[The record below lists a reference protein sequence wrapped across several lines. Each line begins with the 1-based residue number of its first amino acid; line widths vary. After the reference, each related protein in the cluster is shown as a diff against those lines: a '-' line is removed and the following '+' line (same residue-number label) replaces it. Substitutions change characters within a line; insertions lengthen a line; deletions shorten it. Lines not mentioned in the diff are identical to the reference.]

1 MAVKESAVNA
11 AIRWQKLEILQG
23 HYSEFIPFLRDVMEL
38 LGFTTSEIQEDI
50 GKFIAYGPDYLM
62 VQAQRSQAKTTI
74 AASFAIWDLIHNP
87 HHRVLIMS
95 AGGSQASDISTL
107 IVRVIMT
114 MDVLECL
121 RPDTTNGDRS
131 SVEAFDVHYTLK
143 GIDKSP
149 SVKCMGI
156 TANLQGNR
164 ADILLADDVESM
176 KNSLTATMRAQLLER
191 TLDFSSICTSG
202 RIIWLGT
209 PQSRDSIYNTL
220 PGRGVTVRIWPGR
233 YPTVEQESVYGDSL
247 APLLKR
253 RMAADP
259 SLRTGGGI
267 DGHQGQPIE
276 GANSGYLDEHML
288 QRKELDQGVTW
299 FQLQHMLNTS
309 LSDALRYP
317 LKLNQLL
324 LMNVRNKAPMIVERA
339 VDASRMVDQ
348 RVHEFGFRMSY
359 PHEVSPELR
368 EFDGIICYIDPA
380 GGGLN
385 ADETAYAVT
394 GFLNGNVYALEV
406 GGIPGGYDK
415 ALLQELAERV
425 SAWKPQ
431 TVIIEKNMGFGAF
444 REVFLPI
451 MAALHK
457 CAVEDDYVTGQKEKR
472 IISTLE
478 PVIGRGAL
486 IINESVIE
494 RDVSDCARYAARDRL
509 TYSLFYQM
517 AKITI
522 DRGSLVHD
530 DRLDALEGAVRYWQ
544 DKLAIDQ
551 QESVARQR
559 EKDYLAMIADP
570 LGKRRNDPPK
580 RGSLFNKYA
589 R

>member
-1 MAVKESAVNA
+1 MAVKETAIA
-11 AIRWQKLEILQG
+11 ASIRWKKLELLQA
-23 HYSEFIPFLRDVMEL
+23 HYSEFIPFLRDTMEL

-74 AASFAIWDLIHNP
+74 AAAFAIWDLIHNP

-107 IVRVIMT
+107 IVRIIMT
-114 MDVLECL
+114 MDVLECM

-176 KNSLTATMRAQLLER
+176 KNSMTAMMRAQLLER

-233 YPTVEQESVYGDSL
+233 YPTFEQEPIYGNNL

-253 RMAADP
+253 RMDADP

-267 DGHQGQPIE
+267 DGKQGQPIE
-276 GANSGYLDEHML
+276 GASSGYLDEHML

-299 FQLQHMLNTS
+299 FQLQHMLNTA

-317 LKLNQLL
+317 LKLDRLVL
-324 LMNVRNKAPMIVERA
+324 VNVTTKAPMIVERA
-339 VDASRMVDQ
+339 IDASRIVDR
-348 RVHEFGFRMSY
+348 RVHEFGFKIST
-359 PHEVSPELR
+359 PHEVSPELK
-368 EFDGIICYIDPA
+368 EFDGVICYIDPA
-380 GGGLN
+380 GGGIN

-394 GFLNGNVYALEV
+394 AFLNGNVFVLEV
-406 GGIPGGYDK
+406 GGIPGGYNIEH
-415 ALLQELAERV
+415 LEELASRV
-425 SAWKPQ
+425 AVWKPQ

-444 REVFLPI
+444 REVFLPVL
-451 MAALHK
+451 ALKHK
-457 CAVEDDYVTGQKEKR
+457 CSVEDDYVTGQKEKR
-472 IISTLE
+472 IIGTLE

-486 IINESVIE
+486 IVNESVIE
-494 RDVSDCARYAARDRL
+494 RDMADCERYPARDRL

-517 AKITI
+517 SKITV

-544 DKLAIDQ
+544 EKLAIDQ
-551 QESVARQR
+551 QESVKRQR

-570 LGKRRNDPPK
+570 LMKRRNDPPK

>member
-1 MAVKESAVNA
+1 MAVKETAVAA
-11 AIRWQKLEILQG
+11 AIRWQKLEMLQG
-23 HYSEFIPFLRDVMEL
+23 HYSEFIPFLQDVMSL
-38 LGFTTSEIQEDI
+38 LGFQTSEIQEDI

-74 AASFAIWDLIHNP
+74 AASYGIWDLIHNP

-156 TANLQGNR
+156 TANMQGNR
-164 ADILLADDVESM
+164 ADVLLADDVESM
-176 KNSLTATMRAQLLER
+176 KNSMTATMRAQLLER

-233 YPTVEQESVYGDSL
+233 YPTAEQESVYGSNL
-247 APLLKR
+247 APMLIR
-253 RMAADP
+253 RMRNDET
-259 SLRTGGGI
+259 LRTGGGL
-267 DGHQGQPIE
+267 DGKQGQPIE
-276 GANSGYLDEHML
+276 GATGGYLDEAML
-288 QRKELDQGVTW
+288 QRKEVDQGTSW

-317 LKLNQLL
+317 LKIQQLVM
-324 LMNVRNKAPMIVERA
+324 MNVRNKAPMIVERA
-339 VDASRMVDQ
+339 IDASRVVDR
-348 RVHEFGFRMSY
+348 RVHEFGFKIST
-359 PHEVSPELR
+359 PHEVSPELK
-368 EFDGIICYIDPA
+368 EFEGVVAYIDPA
-380 GGGLN
+380 GGGVN

-394 GFLNGNVYALEV
+394 GFLNGNVYVLEV
-406 GGIPGGYDK
+406 GGIPGGY
-415 ALLQELAERV
+415 AIERLTELAERLAPWAPSV
-425 SAWKPQ
+425 
-431 TVIIEKNMGFGAF
+431 VIIEKNMGFGAF
-444 REVFLPI
+444 REVFVPVL
-451 MAALHK
+451 AKLHK
-457 CAVEDDYVTGQKEKR
+457 CAIEDDYVTGQKEKR
-472 IISTLE
+472 IIGTLE

-486 IINESVIE
+486 IVNESVIE
-494 RDVSDCARYAARDRL
+494 RDVSDCERYAARDRL

-517 AKITI
+517 AKITV

-530 DRLDALEGAVRYWQ
+530 DRLDSLEGAVRYWQ

-551 QESVARQR
+551 QTSVAKQR

-570 LGKRRNDPPK
+570 LGKNRNTPPK
-580 RGSLFNKYA
+580 RGSVFNKYA